1 MKQKFKDETGISG
14 LEGKHRRNK
23 SEENHQG
30 KDKGFKGFIQKT

>member
-14 LEGKHRRNK
+14 LEEKNGRNK

-30 KDKGFKGFIQKT
+30 KVKGFKGFIQKT